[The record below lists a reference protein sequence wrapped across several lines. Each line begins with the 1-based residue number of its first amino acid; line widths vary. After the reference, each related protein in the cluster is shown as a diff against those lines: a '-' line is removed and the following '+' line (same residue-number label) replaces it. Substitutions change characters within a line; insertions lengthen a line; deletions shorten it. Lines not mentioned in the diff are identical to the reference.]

1 MNKFCEILKQ
11 VRVDKG
17 LAQKQVADALNVSES
32 GYAHWEQGR
41 TEPNIEMLINL
52 ADFFD
57 ISLDELVGRE

>member
-1 MNKFCEILKQ
+1 M
-11 VRVDKG
+11 RVDKG

-52 ADFFD
+52 ANFFD
-57 ISLDELVGRE
+57 ISLDELVGRK

>member
-32 GYAHWEQGR
+32 GYAHCEQCR

-52 ADFFD
+52 ANFFD
-57 ISLDELVGRE
+57 ISLDELVGRK